1 MTYQY
6 ITQYDSPNYSKGRP
20 FGRPTAIYIHHWG
33 TDGQRFTNVV
43 NYLCRKNG
51 NSSAHYVV
59 EAGRVACIVDP
70 DDRAWHAGALG
81 NARGI
86 GIECR
91 PEMSQ
96 GDLETVAELIAALR
110 NAYGN
115 LPLKPHSAVMPTA
128 CPGRWK
134 SKLAWLSER
143 ANQINAGTPAPTPR
157 KTVKAATKTGAQLTV
172 DGWAGRATISR
183 LQQLL
188 GTPQD
193 GYLSGQTA
201 YNRTRCPHF
210 TSMLLGKGGS
220 TCIRAL
226 QRRLGATADG
236 YIGEQTVRAWQQR
249 LGVTVDGYAGNQTV
263 TAIQQALNEGTIF

>member
-1 MTYQY
+1 MGYEY
-6 ITQYDSPNYSKGRP
+6 ITRYDSPNYSKGRP
-20 FGRPTAIYIHHWG
+20 QGAPAFIVIHHWG
-33 TDGQRFTNVV
+33 ADGQTFTGVV

-51 NSSAHYVV
+51 NSSAHYVA

-70 DDRAWHAGALG
+70 DDRAWHAGSRG
-81 NARGI
+81 NPLGI

-110 NAYGN
+110 KTYGN

-134 SKLAWLSER
+134 SKFGWLSER
-143 ANQINAGTPAPTPR
+143 ANQINAGIPAPTPR
-157 KTVKAATKTGAQLTV
+157 KTVKATVKKGAQLTV
-172 DGWAGRATISR
+172 DGWAGRATITR

-201 YNRTRCPHF
+201 YNRTHCPHF
-210 TSMLLGKGGS
+210 TTMLLGKGGS
-220 TCIRAL
+220 TAVRAL
-226 QRRLGATADG
+226 QKRLGVTVDG
-236 YIGEQTVRAWQQR
+236 YLGEQTVTAWQRR
-249 LGVTVDGYAGNQTV
+249 LGVTVDGYAGQKTV
-263 TAIQQALNEGTIF
+263 TAIQQALNEGRIY